1 MKKAKKGKEHK
12 VVKGEEIVIVG
23 GSYEGCYGWLN
34 KAHGNTENRCHV
46 LLVTDDAGNYV
57 PKLLS
62 PENIKIRNHRATP
75 KTLVEL
81 AFLQIPGLQKKTHEV
96 ISKLAKIAQIH
107 DEKDLVIS
115 QLNDYIRTELTV
127 AMKTQEKKRSG
138 WVILANAN
146 SLFSSKRKSEVGR
159 EDKNKKGGVHHK
171 RGEQVQYTVA

>member
-1 MKKAKKGKEHK
+1 M
-12 VVKGEEIVIVG
+12 
-23 GSYEGCYGWLN
+23 
-34 KAHGNTENRCHV
+34 
-46 LLVTDDAGNYV
+46 
-57 PKLLS
+57 
-62 PENIKIRNHRATP
+62 
-75 KTLVEL
+75 EL

-115 QLNDYIRTELTV
+115 HLNDYIRTELTA

-146 SLFSSKRKSEVGR
+146 SLYSSKRKSEVGR